1 MEPCL
6 ICTRVTLIFL
16 WLLKRQK
23 LYFAFWY
30 FNALVCF
37 ITLAKRE
44 IKDSR
49 LQECPKVALPKQL
62 TIIIPV
68 LTIVSSPDVTVAIV
82 ARNYRKKIEFLFCKR
97 QNFAGLQAH
106 RKRPTSHHARF
117 TALLLSP
124 QDTCIQKLKRR
135 VCSSLSLQCRRILG
149 GRNLVRVRN
158 IVVAAIFDFMT
169 VEDWGE

>member
-49 LQECPKVALPKQL
+49 LQECPKVALPKLL
-62 TIIIPV
+62 TIVIPV
-68 LTIVSSPDVTVAIV
+68 LTVVSSPDVTAAIV
-82 ARNYRKKIEFLFCKR
+82 ARNYRKKIGFLVCKR
-97 QNFAGLQAH
+97 ENFAGLQSH

-117 TALLLSP
+117 TAQLLSP
-124 QDTCIQKLKRR
+124 RIQVYKNWSGDFAARLA
-135 VCSSLSLQCRRILG
+135 CSAGILW
-149 GRNLVRVRN
+149 V
-158 IVVAAIFDFMT
+158 
-169 VEDWGE
+169 GETLFAFVILL